1 MGDRLG
7 RLVGL
12 VRPAAAVLAA
22 AAALAVVAT
31 AGCGVRP
38 TGVVSAGG
46 PVEAAGNSGTITVYL
61 ARGKHLEPV
70 VRPELPGHPYLALSQ
85 LSVPVTAAE
94 KLQGLH
100 TEVRRPLVARLV
112 RVASRPKDD
121 AVLVV
126 DLPDTVPRRPVHW
139 SSTAL
144 AQIACTAEAVPG
156 ISSVRLW
163 SAPDADEDGWGRV
176 RCGDYRDAP

>member
-1 MGDRLG
+1 MGDR
-7 RLVGL
+7 L
-12 VRPAAAVLAA
+12 VRPAAAVAL

-38 TGVVSAGG
+38 TGIVSAGG
-46 PVEAAGNSGTITVYL
+46 PVEADGDSGTITVYL
-61 ARGKHLEPV
+61 ARGKHLKPV

-94 KLQGLH
+94 RLQGLH

-112 RVASRPKDD
+112 RVASRPRDE

-139 SSTAL
+139 SPTAL

-156 ISSVRLW
+156 VSGVRLW
-163 SAPDADEDGWGRV
+163 SAPNADEDGWGRV
-176 RCGDYRDAP
+176 RCGDYRDAS